1 MRGPSTADGGR
12 TWRYR
17 TRLVVGLLAVAVP
30 VTAIVVLVLT
40 GAADDSLE
48 RSVRDLLTARARA
61 VAHNVATLVEE
72 RQADVE
78 NVAGSIAPVLDEPG
92 RVTAVLDATLA
103 ANDAYDVLF
112 VARPDGS
119 TLATTD
125 PRVSFD
131 PAGQPWFADA
141 LAGRGVV
148 SPVYRDGQELRW
160 MVAAPVRGPS
170 GVAAVA
176 LADLRVEG
184 LRAQMGLEDLPDVQE
199 IVLVGADQLLVY
211 STTFGA
217 EVDGEALLTQGALDP
232 ARPVTTDGA
241 AAALSGQTGAARSV
255 DARDVEILAGYA
267 PVPEIGWAVIAW
279 EDVGDAL
286 VDIGRQRLVGLA
298 AVVGGALVLAAAA
311 AAFARRE
318 TRHLGAL
325 ADESTAASVEVL
337 THAQQLRTASEELAT
352 TTGQQSAAVVHTT
365 ETLDSLARAAATI
378 AAMVERVAAQAS
390 ETRDNLERAEVDV
403 QRSSERTLTLADRVG
418 DIGEILELI
427 NEIADQTNLLALNA
441 AIEAAR
447 AGESGRGFGVVADE
461 VRRLAER
468 SKASA
473 GDIARIVERTEEETQ
488 ATLSAM
494 EKGSKQMQHGLL
506 LLEEVAEAAAQVRQ
520 TTAHQR
526 SAAEQVVAVMERA
539 TDASQLVSVTAQQIA
554 ASAGNLATL
563 ASDLQRTAAAT
574 RARF

>member
-1 MRGPSTADGGR
+1 MQGPSTADGGR

-30 VTAIVVLVLT
+30 VTAVVVLVLT

-48 RSVRDLLTARARA
+48 RSVRDLLTARASA

-72 RQADVE
+72 RRADVE
-78 NVAGSIAPVLDEPG
+78 DVAGGIAPMLDEPE
-92 RVTAVLDATLA
+92 RVTAVLDATTGA
-103 ANDAYDVLF
+103 RDAYDVLF

-131 PAGQPWFADA
+131 PGGQPWFADA
-141 LAGRGVV
+141 VAGRSVV
-148 SPVYRDGQELRW
+148 SPVYRDGEELRW
-160 MVAAPVRGPS
+160 VVAAPVRGSS
-170 GVAAVA
+170 GVVAVA
-176 LADLRVEG
+176 LAGLRVEG
-184 LRAQMGLEDLPDVQE
+184 LRAQMGLEHLPDVQE
-199 IVLVGADQLLVY
+199 TMLVRADQLLVY
-211 STTFGA
+211 STTFGS
-217 EVDGEALLTQGALDP
+217 EVDGEDLLTQGVLDP
-232 ARPVTTDGA
+232 GRPVITDGA

-255 DARDVEILAGYA
+255 DDRGVEILAGYA
-267 PVPEIGWAVIAW
+267 PVPELGWAVMAW
-279 EDVGDAL
+279 EDVDDAL
-286 VDIGRQRLVGLA
+286 GDSGRQRLVGLA
-298 AVVGGALVLAAAA
+298 TVVGAALVLAGAA

-325 ADESTAASVEVL
+325 ADESTAASAEVL
-337 THAQQLRTASEELAT
+337 TRAQQLRAASEELAT
-352 TTGQQSAAVVHTT
+352 TTGEQSAAVTHTT
-365 ETLDSLARAAATI
+365 ETLDTLARAAATI
-378 AAMVERVAAQAS
+378 AAMVERVAEQAS

-403 QRSSERTLTLADRVG
+403 QRSSERTLMLADRVG

-441 AIEAAR
+441 TIEAAR
-447 AGESGRGFGVVADE
+447 AGDAGRGFGVVADE

-473 GDIARIVERTEEETQ
+473 GDIARIVERTEEETR

-494 EKGSKQMQHGLL
+494 EKGSKQMQQGLL
-506 LLEEVAEAAAQVRQ
+506 LLEAVADAAAQVRQ
-520 TTAHQR
+520 TTAHQQ

-539 TDASQLVSVTAQQIA
+539 TDTSHLVSVTAQEMA
-554 ASAGNLATL
+554 ASAGDLATL
-563 ASDLQRTAAAT
+563 ASDLERTATAT